1 MKTTPDMETEERRR
15 LTREKVELRC
25 GRRILLLEVM
35 ALATLLWSL
44 QGDPALGRPPVL
56 PGASALDAGSG
67 SNSANIPPTS
77 RSVPLSSEGT
87 VSTGSDF
94 ALRFFGTGVGPPGQ
108 QDRIL
113 LPVDDNVPGAGSSPI
128 DVGASSFTLELW
140 LRGELADNDTTNA
153 GGDVELFDYSWID
166 GNIILDRDVWCG
178 TANAFGV
185 SLAGG
190 LVRFGVDSGD
200 TGCCNDTIEGSEN
213 VLDGTWH
220 HVAVVR
226 DAGEGSL
233 VIVVDGVEDFRGSA
247 GLSTVDLSYPDA
259 GVPVT
264 GNCDTGQLTPYGW
277 YLVVAAEKHDA
288 GPAYPSF
295 NGYVDELRI
304 WNVAR
309 SAAQIAADRRR
320 ILSPGTPGLVGS
332 YRFEEG
338 SGTSV
343 TDSSGSGAPDG
354 DLVAGLAGNGQWVS
368 GPGETAPLALFAD
381 GFESGNTA
389 AWSSTVP

>member
-1 MKTTPDMETEERRR
+1 MKIPFAR
-15 LTREKVELRC
+15 LVAGLV
-25 GRRILLLEVM
+25 L
-35 ALATLLWSL
+35 ALAVIAEAQT
-44 QGDPALGRPPVL
+44 
-56 PGASALDAGSG
+56 SG
-67 SNSANIPPTS
+67 S
-77 RSVPLSSEGT
+77 EY
-87 VSTGSDF
+87 
-94 ALRFFGTGVGPPGQ
+94 ALRFYGTGVGPPDQ
-108 QDRIL
+108 QDRIR

-140 LRGELADNDTTNA
+140 LRGRLADNATTNA

-213 VLDGTWH
+213 VLDDAWH

-226 DAGEGSL
+226 DAVEGSL
-233 VIVVDGVEDFRGSA
+233 AIFVDGIEDFRGSA
-247 GLSTVDLSYPDA
+247 GISTVDLSYPDS

-264 GNCDTGQLTPYGW
+264 GNCDNGQLTPYGW

-309 SAAQIAADRRR
+309 SEAAIAADRF
-320 ILSPGTPGLVGS
+320 LVLPAATPGLVGY

-338 SGTSV
+338 SGTV
-343 TDSSGSGAPDG
+343 VGDSSGAGAPDG
-354 DLVAGLAGNGQWVS
+354 ELIAGVAGNGEWVS
-368 GPGETAPLALFAD
+368 GPGETAPVGEALFAD
-381 GFESGNTA
+381 GFESGETA
-389 AWSSTVP
+389 AWSSTTP